1 MSKKWHFKSINE
13 NFHKML
19 PRVKGLSEYQKEEI
33 NIIESVIGINSEN
46 KEEVR
51 KLVRAFHE
59 KGAGSLPFIFMCIEH
74 AAMIRPRERESQFH
88 LLHTLL
94 CDFNYNGRLIFQPV
108 LSNMLK
114 VKGISHEEEY
124 YTNEHI
130 FDFAKE
136 GTIARSIYDDDVETL
151 RLLLA
156 TPTDETLSI
165 EPFFPDSS
173 IGILNGDVS

>member
-1 MSKKWHFKSINE
+1 M

-19 PRVKGLSEYQKEEI
+19 PQVKGLSERQKEEI

-51 KLVRAFHE
+51 KLVRTFHE
-59 KGAGSLPFIFMCIEH
+59 NGAGSLPFIFMCIGH

-88 LLHTLL
+88 LLHTIL
-94 CDFNYNGRLIFQPV
+94 CDFNVRPLLIFEPV
-108 LSNMLK
+108 LRNMLK
-114 VKGISHEEEY
+114 VKGIYPKEDDF
-124 YTNEHI
+124 TNEHI

-156 TPTDETLSI
+156 TPTEETLSI
-165 EPFFPDSS
+165 EPFSP
-173 IGILNGDVS
+173 IR